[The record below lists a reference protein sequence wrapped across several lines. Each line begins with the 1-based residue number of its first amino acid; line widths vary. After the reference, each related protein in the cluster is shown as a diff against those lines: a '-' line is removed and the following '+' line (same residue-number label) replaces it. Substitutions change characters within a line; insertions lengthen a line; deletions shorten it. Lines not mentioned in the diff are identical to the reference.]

1 MRPFLTRFAR
11 TVPVRVV
18 AAGLAVAVTVAG
30 CARPGSGES
39 QAGSRPQVGTGSSAS
54 ASAVAEAPAVSPAQ
68 VRALD
73 AALSYMT
80 KHYQKLSA
88 YSPGPADIWD
98 YGIGALWRQGIDGAG
113 TTVAVMEGWNDP
125 DLAKD
130 EHQYFHQLGMA
141 DPDVSTI
148 YPDGKLPATCPAGM
162 VKLGSYGSC
171 QGWQGELELDVAA
184 VHLIAPYAHIL
195 VVVAPPDSEITD
207 DTASQVA
214 PYEFMRAIEYVSTH
228 HLANVI
234 SISDGTGESTYSHGD
249 TEVTAQDPGE
259 LTAAAAGIPILDGTG
274 DCGVVQN
281 LAVAS
286 SQCGDTTTFPSTASW
301 DDSPWVTAVGGTTPN
316 LSGTGVRAGP
326 DPVWHEGPF
335 SPGAGYSAVFT
346 KPAYQDAVDHNAM
359 REVPDL
365 SMDASMGTSE
375 AGPLLAGVLALAT
388 QLNHGHNIGPVNP
401 ALYGLLGP
409 AGSRD
414 GIVDVVSGNNS
425 SLVSKG
431 TRVTTVRGYS
441 AGPGYDVVSGWGTL
455 YAPAFVPAMV
465 SSAALTVDRQAS
477 HQAAA
482 QLAALEHGSIKL
494 TATTAGYTLSATGF
508 LPRHPVRLYLDGH
521 LTATLTA
528 STAGT
533 VTAPIPGGRHAI
545 KLTSMLITESMS

>member
-1 MRPFLTRFAR
+1 M
-11 TVPVRVV
+11 
-18 AAGLAVAVTVAG
+18 AAGLAVAVIVAG
-30 CARPGSGES
+30 CAQPGHGES
-39 QAGSRPQVGTGSSAS
+39 QGGDRPQIRAGSPA
-54 ASAVAEAPAVSPAQ
+54 AAPGASPAQ

-73 AALSYMT
+73 AVLSYMT
-80 KHYQKLSA
+80 RHYQKLSA
-88 YSPGPADIWD
+88 DSPGPVDIWD

-130 EHQYFHQLGMA
+130 EHQYFHQLGMS
-141 DPDVSTI
+141 DPDVTTI

-171 QGWQGELELDVAA
+171 QGWQGELELDVAS

-195 VVVAPPDSEITD
+195 VVVAPPDSEVTD
-207 DTASQVA
+207 DAASQVA

-234 SISDGTGESTYSHGD
+234 SISDGTGESTYSYGD
-249 TEVTAQDPGE
+249 TEVTAQNPGE
-259 LTAAAAGIPILDGTG
+259 LTAAAAGIPILNGTG

-286 SQCGDTTTFPSTASW
+286 SQCGNTTTFRSTAAW
-301 DDSPWVTAVGGTTPN
+301 DDSPWVTAVGGTTPH
-316 LSGTGVRAGP
+316 LSGTGARQGP
-326 DPVWHEGPF
+326 DSVWHQGPF

-346 KPAYQDAVDHNAM
+346 RPAYQDAVDHQAM
-359 REVPDL
+359 RQVPDL

-401 ALYGLLGP
+401 ALYGVLGP

-414 GIVDVVSGNNS
+414 GIVDVVSGNNN
-425 SLVSKG
+425 SLVLKG
-431 TRVTTVRGYS
+431 TGATIVRGYS

-455 YAPAFVPAMV
+455 YAPAFVPAIV
-465 SSAALTVDRQAS
+465 STAALAADRRAS
-477 HQAAA
+477 HQASV
-482 QLAALEHGSIKL
+482 QLAALERDSIKL
-494 TATTAGYTLSATGF
+494 TGTTTGYTMSATGF
-508 LPRHPVRLYLDGH
+508 LPRHPVRLFLDGQ

-528 STAGT
+528 STSGT
-533 VTAPIPGGRHAI
+533 VTATIPAGRHAI
-545 KLTSMLITESMS
+545 ALTSMLITESATAALRGWGATTG